1 MNAPPPFPE
10 SPISVARVRCGH
22 SQRNVSVLIG
32 VMPIAHLPLIL
43 ATDVIKG
50 DINDELFTTWRDT
63 IVVRSIM
70 GDRVGRTVRSV

>member
-1 MNAPPPFPE
+1 M
-10 SPISVARVRCGH
+10 
-22 SQRNVSVLIG
+22 G